1 MNFTPREL
9 VARIPSSIVKE
20 LTKQSNWLL
29 RSVLIHF
36 GHIQVIDKV
45 HHLFGPRRPERAACL
60 LLLIELRM
68 LLEPLIELLTEPQQ
82 VSVIQFV

>member
-20 LTKQSNWLL
+20 LTKQSNGLL

-45 HHLFGPRRPERAACL
+45 HHPF
-60 LLLIELRM
+60 
-68 LLEPLIELLTEPQQ
+68 
-82 VSVIQFV
+82 